1 MDLGAAVKCLCGSLG
16 MEPSGVWAE
25 SDSLGITL
33 LSSVASCS
41 TPNTE
46 SWDTAQNPRRGAL
59 CAVLQQNPEALDRP
73 RLLVQAVLL
82 KGVFMMVIMSGQQS
96 STLVTMM
103 IVITDNYLVV
113 WMLAWCRGLLSFL
126 F

>member
-1 MDLGAAVKCLCGSLG
+1 M
-16 MEPSGVWAE
+16 
-25 SDSLGITL
+25 
-33 LSSVASCS
+33 
-41 TPNTE
+41 
-46 SWDTAQNPRRGAL
+46 
-59 CAVLQQNPEALDRP
+59 LQQNPEALDRP